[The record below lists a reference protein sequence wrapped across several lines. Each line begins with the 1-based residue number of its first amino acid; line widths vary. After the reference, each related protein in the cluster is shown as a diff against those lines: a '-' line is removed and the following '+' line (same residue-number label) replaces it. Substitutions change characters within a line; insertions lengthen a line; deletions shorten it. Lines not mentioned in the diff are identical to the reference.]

1 METSFQN
8 GVIVARGKF
17 WEAAVYDAFAND
29 LRVCFDGKGGI
40 TNYSVCNHPGSYL
53 RTSYL
58 NVFVNGVK
66 LDAFT
71 DKTVEMIGRTQKIT
85 LDAVGGKIEVFQFIP
100 KRGNALCCEIT
111 AEKAAKYDFAFVF
124 GNASKTFAYAA
135 DAENEH
141 ISENH
146 SVYLH
151 TNKSVRFVCAFGS
164 DEDNCR
170 DILSRFAVLKKE
182 IEDEIGSIT
191 IPATAKTERDKA
203 LYVLSVFCALEN
215 YQEIGE
221 YKGFSAGCNYTNPIR
236 TYFRDAYW
244 TVLSM
249 YRDHA
254 DLVKNEI
261 LTLAHGIEENG
272 DCPSA
277 VTYEMNAH
285 WRNHYDSP
293 SFFVLMVYDYINRTG
308 DFSILDATVGDKTI
322 LDYCILTVDKLAGY
336 EDETH
341 LIVKEGPYNK
351 RDWADEV
358 NRTGYV
364 TYLELLYA
372 RALRCASRIVGKRD
386 QARARRY
393 AAAYEQ
399 TKAAINALL
408 WDDEKGY
415 YVNYKDGDF
424 VEDNLSV
431 DTILAVLFGIADQK
445 QTERLLDNV
454 SALLETKNNKTQRAG
469 DFGVMSVFPFYRGI
483 DRCFHKSGQEYEQ
496 QNGAAHPALS
506 ALIAY
511 AELQNG
517 RDHAYALTSSFD
529 WIVKHGEY
537 TLPDY
542 YSPCGPS
549 GAPLMV
555 WNSVVTLVYDWQ
567 DVDFFKEN
575 RAVWEQ
581 N

>member
-1 METSFQN
+1 METSFRD
-8 GVIVARGKF
+8 GKIVARGQF
-17 WEAAVYDAFAND
+17 WEDAVYDAFAND
-29 LRVCFDGKGGI
+29 LRVRFNGKGGI

-85 LDAVGGKIEVFQFIP
+85 LDDAGGKIEVFQFIP
-100 KRGNALCCEIT
+100 KHGNALCCEII

-124 GNASKTFAYAA
+124 GDASKTFAYAA

-141 ISENH
+141 VPENH

-151 TNKSVRFVCAFGS
+151 TNRSARFVCAFGS
-164 DEDNCR
+164 DEENCK
-170 DILSRFAVLKKE
+170 DILSRFAALKKE
-182 IEDEIGSIT
+182 VEDEIGSVR

-203 LYVLSVFCALEN
+203 LYVSSVFCALEN

-254 DLVKNEI
+254 DLVHNEI

-277 VTYEMNAH
+277 VTFELNAH

-308 DFSILDATVGDKTI
+308 DFPILDETVNGKTI
-322 LDYCILTVDKLAGY
+322 YDYCLLTVDKLSAY
-336 EDETH
+336 EDDTH

-358 NRTGYV
+358 NRIGYV
-364 TYLELLYA
+364 SYLELLYA
-372 RALRCASRIVGKRD
+372 RALYCVSKIAGKRD
-386 QARARRY
+386 ETL
-393 AAAYEQ
+393 AAKYDGMYRE
-399 TKAAINALL
+399 TKAAIDKIL

-415 YVNYKDGDF
+415 YINYKNGDF
-424 VEDNLSV
+424 VEDNFSV
-431 DTILAVLFGIADQK
+431 DTIVAVLFGLCDEK
-445 QTERLLDNV
+445 KTVRLLDNV
-454 SALLETKNNKTQRAG
+454 SALLETRNNKIQRAG

-483 DRCFHKSGQEYEQ
+483 DRYHNKSSQDYEYH
-496 QNGAAHPALS
+496 NGAVWPYLS
-506 ALIAY
+506 ALVAY
-511 AELQNG
+511 AQLMNG
-517 RDHAYALTSSFD
+517 RDYSYALTSSFD
-529 WIVKHGEY
+529 WNIAKGNY
-537 TLPDY
+537 TPIEY
-542 YSPCGPS
+542 YSPIHPDGS
-549 GAPLMV
+549 LLQA
-555 WNSVVTLVYDWQ
+555 WSSDAALVYDWQ
-567 DVDFFKEN
+567 DGDFFREN
-575 RAVWEQ
+575 QAVW
-581 N
+581 NKN